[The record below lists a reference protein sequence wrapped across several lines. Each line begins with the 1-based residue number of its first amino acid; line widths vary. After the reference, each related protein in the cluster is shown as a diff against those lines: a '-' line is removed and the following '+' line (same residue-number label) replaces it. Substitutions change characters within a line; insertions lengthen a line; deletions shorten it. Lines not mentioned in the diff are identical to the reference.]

1 MKKIKGKIY
10 PVKCDTVAICRG
22 KLFNRVSQ
30 KGYLLA
36 TILIFALVI
45 IIMTTALIYTTLNQ
59 KKHFQANREKSSARQ
74 VAEAGIN
81 YYLWHLVQNK
91 EDYTDGKGYA
101 GPYVHDYQD
110 SSGTK
115 VGTYSLEITPP
126 QTGENYATVTSTGQL
141 TGSPE
146 IKVIEA
152 RIGIPNFAR
161 YGILSTHN
169 IWLGPNED
177 SYGPVHSNVG
187 VRHQGEA
194 FDGIVT
200 ASQSTYTCPGSPPD
214 CGASGVHPGVWCDD
228 YPLCPLLHSGYNFP
242 VPPIDFNKITADL
255 SQMKTDAQTNGLYFA
270 PSGAKGYHI
279 ILNQTNFQLYR
290 VTQTRCGANQNS
302 CNVQSQYVPQGQTI
316 RVADDIRTETLFG
329 TYNFP
334 ANGIVFT
341 EDNLWIEGTIN
352 NAQLTFAAARFP
364 DTASTN
370 ASIIINNNL
379 LYTNYDGND
388 KIGLI
393 AQKFITLPKIS
404 PNYLEID
411 AAMVAQHGM
420 VEWHNYEGTIYQQI
434 KVHGAMATNGGLVWT
449 WVAGQSPN
457 YIIKSGYRDTITE
470 YDDYLTFG
478 PPPSFPTTGAYN
490 ILFWEEKP

>member
-1 MKKIKGKIY
+1 MKKIKGKIH
-10 PVKCDTVAICRG
+10 PVKCPSGNPDVVSG
-22 KLFNRVSQ
+22 LFNRASQ

-36 TILIFALVI
+36 TILVFALVI

-59 KKHFQANREKSSARQ
+59 KKHFQASREKASARQ

-91 EDYTDGKGYA
+91 EDYTDDTGHA
-101 GPYVHDYQD
+101 GPYIHDYKD

-146 IKVIEA
+146 VKIIEA

-161 YGILSTHN
+161 YALLSTDD
-169 IWLGPNED
+169 IWFGPDED
-177 SYGPVHSNVG
+177 SYGPVHSNIG

-194 FDGIVT
+194 FNNIIT
-200 ASQSTYTCPGSPPD
+200 ASQETYYCTSGS
-214 CGASGVHPGVWCDD
+214 CGQQGWHPGVWCDD
-228 YPLCPLLHSGYNFP
+228 YPACSLLHSGYSFP

-255 SQMKTDAQTNGLYFA
+255 AQMKIDAQADGIYFNS
-270 PSGAKGYHI
+270 SGAKGYRI
-279 ILNQTNFQLYR
+279 VLNQTDFQLYR
-290 VTQTRCGANQNS
+290 VTQTKCAQQNS
-302 CNVQSQYVPQGQTI
+302 CNVQTQMGWA
-316 RVADDIRTETLFG
+316 RVADDITAETLLG
-329 TYNFP
+329 TYDFP
-334 ANGIVFT
+334 NNGIVFV
-341 EDNLWIEGTIN
+341 EDNLWIQGQIN

-370 ASIIINNNL
+370 ASIVINNDL
-379 LYTNYDGND
+379 LYTNYDGTD

-404 PNYLEID
+404 PNDLEID
-411 AAMVAQHGM
+411 AAMISQHG
-420 VEWHNYEGTIYQQI
+420 VIEWHNYPNTIYQKI

-449 WVAGQSPN
+449 WVAGGSTPV
-457 YIIKSGYRDTITE
+457 IVTSGYRETITE
-470 YDDYLTFG
+470 YDEYLNFG
-478 PPPSFPTTGAYN
+478 PPPSFPTTGAYS